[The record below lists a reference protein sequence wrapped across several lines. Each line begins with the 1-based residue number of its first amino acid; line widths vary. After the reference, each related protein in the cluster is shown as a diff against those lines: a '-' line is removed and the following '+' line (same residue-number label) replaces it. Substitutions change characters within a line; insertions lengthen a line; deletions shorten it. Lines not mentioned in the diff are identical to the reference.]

1 MRDRFASPPRD
12 CRMLQIVHGLG
23 RYRREMP
30 GGLAGLADAAWE
42 GVFVVFEALL
52 TPDARAL

>member
-1 MRDRFASPPRD
+1 
-12 CRMLQIVHGLG
+12 MLQIVHGLG